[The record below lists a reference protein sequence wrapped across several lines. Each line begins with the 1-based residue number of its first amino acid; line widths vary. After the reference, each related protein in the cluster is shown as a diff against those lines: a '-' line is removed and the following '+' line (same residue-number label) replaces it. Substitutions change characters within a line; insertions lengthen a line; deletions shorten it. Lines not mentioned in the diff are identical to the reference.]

1 MGPITVVI
9 ADDHRLVRESLI
21 SVLQADG
28 QIRVVGEAG
37 DGHEALTVIR
47 DTAPQVAIVDISM
60 PGLSGIEVVRRLH
73 QDQPS
78 TRCLVLTM
86 HLDEEYVL
94 HVVRAGASGYLL
106 KDSPTSELIDA
117 VQAVAHGKGHFGSH
131 AARVLAEQMQN
142 PQRSAS
148 DPYGDLTAREREVFH
163 LIVEGDSTKLI
174 ARKLE
179 ISVKTA
185 ENHRS
190 RVMAKL
196 GARNSADVVRYAARK
211 GLIADTPDQPEG

>member
-1 MGPITVVI
+1 MHPVSVLI

-28 QIRVVGEAG
+28 SIRVIGEAG
-37 DGHEALTVIR
+37 DGNEALQRVR
-47 DTAPQVAIVDISM
+47 ELAPQVAIIDISM
-60 PGLSGIEVVRRLH
+60 PGLSGIEVVRRLR
-73 QDQPS
+73 QEAPD

-86 HLDEEYVL
+86 HQDEEYVL
-94 HVVRAGASGYLL
+94 HVVRAGAAGFLL
-106 KDSPTSELIDA
+106 KDSPASELIAA
-117 VQAVAHGKGHFGSH
+117 VLEVANGKGHFGAH
-131 AARVLAEQMQN
+131 AARVLAEQMHN
-142 PQRSAS
+142 PQRSS
-148 DPYGDLTAREREVFH
+148 GDPYGELTAREREVFH

-190 RVMAKL
+190 RVMSKL

-211 GLIADTPDQPEG
+211 GLIAESPDLGED

>member
-1 MGPITVVI
+1 MNPVSVLI

-28 QIRVVGEAG
+28 SIRVIGEAG
-37 DGHEALTVIR
+37 DGHEALQRVR
-47 DTAPQVAIVDISM
+47 ELAPQVAIIDISM
-60 PGLSGIEVVRRLH
+60 PGLSGIEVVRRLR
-73 QDQPS
+73 QEAPN

-86 HLDEEYVL
+86 HQDEEYVL
-94 HVVRAGASGYLL
+94 HVVRAGASGFLL
-106 KDSPTSELIDA
+106 KDSPASELIAA
-117 VQAVAHGKGHFGSH
+117 VLEVAQGQGHFGAH
-131 AARVLAEQMQN
+131 AARVLAEQMHN
-142 PQRSAS
+142 PQRSS
-148 DPYGDLTAREREVFH
+148 GDPYGELTAREREVFH

-211 GLIADTPDQPEG
+211 GLISESPDIGED